1 MNDVKRFYAK
11 LKDAAIENPLLTVAI
26 AAGAITATAKLIDAG
41 TQRQNSKAWSREVDR
56 RVLKM
61 NAN

>member
-26 AAGAITATAKLIDAG
+26 AAGAITATAKLIDAN